1 MNGIINTEEDATF
14 FRERGIV
21 VNQLKSDQEIANLW
35 NGMSKSVKLTK
46 VPKMDKVIEDV
57 NKSCARVFHQFSD
70 IQGSERT
77 KNVFSRP
84 WKIISN
90 IPILKVIKEPIECML
105 EKLQGKER
113 KQQKMKVTNLRHQES
128 RKSQSHLSPK

>member
-1 MNGIINTEEDATF
+1 MFLSYGFKVDPHHLSQQVKDDKEKEDTF
-14 FRERGIV
+14 DK
-21 VNQLKSDQEIANLW
+21 KSDLKRFMNFVTKIL
-35 NGMSKSVKLTK
+35 SKSNARLVSILR
-46 VPKMDKVIEDV
+46 KVIMGKPMALV
-57 NKSCARVFHQFSD
+57 MKL
-70 IQGSERT
+70 
-77 KNVFSRP
+77 P